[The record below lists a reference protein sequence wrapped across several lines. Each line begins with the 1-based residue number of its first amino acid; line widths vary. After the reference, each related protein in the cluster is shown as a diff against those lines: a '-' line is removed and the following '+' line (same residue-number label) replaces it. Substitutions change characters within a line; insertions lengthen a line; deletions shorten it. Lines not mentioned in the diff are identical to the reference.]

1 MVKDFFH
8 KLFKPETYGCNLCAI
23 IFGNFRM
30 KKEFRGFINEDLEYK
45 SEFLHRD
52 EFIKQYPDINATFP
66 SVFIKNGTKLKILI
80 STDDIYA
87 LKTQKQLIN
96 LTKTRVEEILG

>member
-1 MVKDFFH
+1 
-8 KLFKPETYGCNLCAI
+8 
-23 IFGNFRM
+23 M

-66 SVFIKNGTKLKILI
+66 SVFIKIGNELKILI
-80 STDDIYA
+80 SKDDMNA
-87 LKTQKQLIN
+87 LKTQLQLIN
-96 LTKTRVEEILG
+96 LTKTRVKAMVA

>member
-1 MVKDFFH
+1 
-8 KLFKPETYGCNLCAI
+8 
-23 IFGNFRM
+23 M
-30 KKEFRGFINEDLEYK
+30 KKEFKGFINEDLGYK

-66 SVFIKNGTKLKILI
+66 SVFIKNDDELKLLI
-80 STDDIYA
+80 SANDINE

-96 LTKTRVEEILG
+96 LTKTRVEAIVAL